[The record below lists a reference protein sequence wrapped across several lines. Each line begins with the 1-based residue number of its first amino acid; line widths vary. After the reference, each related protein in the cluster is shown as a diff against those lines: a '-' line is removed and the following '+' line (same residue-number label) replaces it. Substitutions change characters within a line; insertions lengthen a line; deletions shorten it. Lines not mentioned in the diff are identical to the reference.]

1 MSRFFILYESEK
13 NLNISLK
20 VLKVIREKLCL
31 EACSS
36 IDTPY
41 GPVNS
46 AGCFPRSQWGGEQ
59 EQGVRGAPARGS
71 HKSGPFCPLC
81 PPNQQGLDDPN
92 SWGLIHQ
99 VAP

>member
-1 MSRFFILYESEK
+1 MTEDFDEFLWKLEKDSYQRKDSYNWGESVQLHPPALQASEQGWLFPCSR
-13 NLNISLK
+13 
-20 VLKVIREKLCL
+20 
-31 EACSS
+31 
-36 IDTPY
+36 
-41 GPVNS
+41 
-46 AGCFPRSQWGGEQ
+46 WGGEQ
-59 EQGVRGAPARGS
+59 EQGVRTAHARGS